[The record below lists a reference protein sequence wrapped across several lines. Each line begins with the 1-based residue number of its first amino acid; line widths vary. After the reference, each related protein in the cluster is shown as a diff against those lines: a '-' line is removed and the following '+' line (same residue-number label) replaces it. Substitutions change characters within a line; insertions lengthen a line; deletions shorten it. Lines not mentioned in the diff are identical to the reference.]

1 MTGNTLTDPGR
12 SLPMT
17 PDELAASVETFLR
30 AQARVRPDDA
40 RFSRHCNLW
49 EDGYVDSIG
58 VVELIGFLE
67 ATFDVVVPDETLFD
81 PDFTSVDGIAR
92 IVSGLARR

>member
-1 MTGNTLTDPGR
+1 MTTE
-12 SLPMT
+12 
-17 PDELAASVETFLR
+17 ELAASIEAFIR
-30 AQARVRPDDA
+30 AHADISSVDV
-40 RFSRHCNLW
+40 RFSRRVNLW

-67 ATFDVVVPDETLFD
+67 ATFDVVLPDEVLFE

-92 IVSGLARR
+92 IVGGLARRRTA